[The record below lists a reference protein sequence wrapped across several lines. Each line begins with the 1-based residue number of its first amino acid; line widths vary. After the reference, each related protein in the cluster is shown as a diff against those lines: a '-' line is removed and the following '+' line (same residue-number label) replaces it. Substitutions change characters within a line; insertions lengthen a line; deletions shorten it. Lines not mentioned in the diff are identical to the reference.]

1 MLLFSGALVLLG
13 VLLLRKAPENRL
25 VRPEQLPVAERRA
38 EIRRIMTLCT
48 GNLCRSPMAEGMLRE
63 RLRTA
68 GRPDI
73 TVTSAGLIPWEGRP
87 ACELAVKVCRA
98 VGVDIAGHRS
108 TPIVRPLAE
117 EADLIL
123 VMEKRHYR
131 FIARRFPDARRKVV
145 MLGAFDPEA
154 PGSEIPDPIGEPLE
168 IYLDVRERIR
178 RCVDGV
184 VGWLGDYRAG
194 PEAGGTEPRE

>member
-1 MLLFSGALVLLG
+1 
-13 VLLLRKAPENRL
+13 
-25 VRPEQLPVAERRA
+25 VAERRA
-38 EIRRIMTLCT
+38 EVRRVMTLCT

-63 RLRTA
+63 RLRAA

-73 TVTSAGLIPWEGRP
+73 TVTSAGIIPWEGRP
-87 ACELAVKVCRA
+87 PSEQAVSVCRA
-98 VGVDIAGHRS
+98 VGVNIADHRS
-108 TPIVRPLAE
+108 SPISRPLAE

-131 FIARRFPDARRKVV
+131 FIARRFPDARWKVV

-168 IYLDVRERIR
+168 TYLDVRDRIM
-178 RCVDGV
+178 RCVNGV
-184 VGWLGDYRAG
+184 VDWLGDYRAG
-194 PEAGGTEPRE
+194 PDAGGPEPRE